1 MVTGIIIAALL
12 VGGTG
17 LLIGVFLGFA
27 GMKLAV
33 EVDEKEEAVRSELP
47 GNNCGG
53 CGFPGCDGLAKAI
66 AAGEAP
72 VDACPVGGSAVGN
85 KIASIMGLEAK
96 EGRKMVAFVHCSGD
110 CDKTSNNYEYNGIH
124 DCGMMQYVPTGG
136 PKSCRYGCTGYGN
149 CVKVCP
155 FEAISVINGVAVI
168 DKEKCKACGK
178 CIDVCPKHL
187 ISLIPY
193 DAKFAVACSSTDKG
207 PVAMKACSSA
217 CIGCGLCMKA
227 CPNGAVKVENFH
239 AIIDQEKCVGCGL
252 CAEKCPKKAI
262 VKA

>member
-168 DKEKCKACGK
+168 DKEKCKACKK
-178 CIDVCPKHL
+178 CIAACPKHL
-187 ISLIPY
+187 ISLVPY
-193 DAKFAVACSSTDKG
+193 DAVSRVACSTPEKG
-207 PVAMKACSSA
+207 KTVMSVCK
-217 CIGCGLCMKA
+217 
-227 CPNGAVKVENFH
+227 
-239 AIIDQEKCVGCGL
+239 VGCIA
-252 CAEKCPKKAI
+252 CKKCEKNCPESAI
-262 VKA
+262 MVVNNNPVIDYDKCTNCGKCKDDCPRKCII